1 MAKRGDILNLTDA
14 SLGLNSHAY
23 SIPCFPYYR
32 SFSVRLTAPSTRDK
46 RAISRRFPSSRYR
59 RYQACHP
66 PTCWLVRHKFHED
79 ATCLTCEGCSPPSFC
94 QLARGIDPGKLRL
107 ETITNTWFA
116 KKARGRTFVSG
127 TRKYAYTN
135 AHVQR
140 PPQMKK
146 TEERRLPWSGLTMY
160 GVMTAMI

>member
-1 MAKRGDILNLTDA
+1 VRGVLSSIILSTCSRDRPWEVEVRN
-14 SLGLNSHAY
+14 
-23 SIPCFPYYR
+23 YYK
-32 SFSVRLTAPSTRDK
+32 TR
-46 RAISRRFPSSRYR
+46 
-59 RYQACHP
+59 
-66 PTCWLVRHKFHED
+66 
-79 ATCLTCEGCSPPSFC
+79 GSP
-94 QLARGIDPGKLRL
+94 
-107 ETITNTWFA
+107 

-146 TEERRLPWSGLTMY
+146 TEERRSPWSGLTMY